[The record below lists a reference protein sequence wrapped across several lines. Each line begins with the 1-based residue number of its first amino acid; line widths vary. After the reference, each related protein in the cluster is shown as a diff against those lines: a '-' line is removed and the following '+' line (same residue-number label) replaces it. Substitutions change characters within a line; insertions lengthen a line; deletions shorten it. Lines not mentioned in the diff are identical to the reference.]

1 MILPEPRGPLSE
13 RLLLSLTRPPLEGE
27 ATLPRGVPAV
37 ADPLQDEDL
46 QLSLFTCYQ
55 LHYSDLEGVDG
66 TWEWNPAL
74 LALRAELEGELERAL
89 REATLGHGWQ
99 GQEDTLPCEVPT
111 RLTGM
116 IRAAGGPPLSA
127 FMRRHATFGQY
138 REFVK
143 HRSLYHLREADPHT
157 WAIPR
162 VQGRA
167 KAALI
172 EIQADEYGQGQAAR
186 MHSELFRN
194 TMRGLGLD
202 TAYGAYLESVPA
214 VTLALNNTM
223 SLLGLHR
230 RLRGAL
236 LGHLAAFE
244 MTSTGPN
251 RDLSLG
257 LRRLGVAVQVRRYF
271 DEHVEADAA
280 HEQIAARDM
289 CGSFAADHPDLVPD
303 VLFGAAA
310 CLTLD
315 RLWAEHVLGRWQAGE
330 SSLSSADAREAAAT

>member
-13 RLLLSLTRPPLEGE
+13 RLVTALARPPLEG
-27 ATLPRGVPAV
+27 AGTLAGGVPDSAE
-37 ADPLQDEDL
+37 PLLDEDR
-46 QLSLFTCYQ
+46 QLALFVCYQ
-55 LHYSDLEGVDG
+55 LHYSGFDGVDDA
-66 TWEWNPAL
+66 WEWNPGL
-74 LALRAELEGELERAL
+74 LALRAGLEAGLEGAL
-89 REATLGHGWQ
+89 RGVCAGLGWEEPATAH
-99 GQEDTLPCEVPT
+99 EVPA

-116 IRAAGGPPLSA
+116 IRSVEGPSLSA
-127 FMRRHATFGQY
+127 FMRRRASFGQY
-138 REFVK
+138 REFAK

-162 VQGRA
+162 LRGGA
-167 KAALI
+167 KAALV
-172 EIQADEYGQGQAAR
+172 EIQADEYGQGDVRRA
-186 MHSELFRN
+186 HSALFAT

-202 TAYGAYLESVPA
+202 ARYGAYLESAPA

-223 SLLGLHR
+223 SLFGLHR

-257 LRRLGVAVQVRRYF
+257 LRRLGAAAQVRHYF

-289 CGSFAADHPDLVPD
+289 CGSFVADHPELSRD

-310 CLTLD
+310 CLRLD
-315 RLWAEHVLGRWQAGE
+315 QMWAEYVLERWHGGV
-330 SSLSSADAREAAAT
+330 SSLRAAKAVTTA